1 MEGIR
6 RIVVPVDFNRHTD
19 TLAEFAIY
27 MANKLNARVT
37 FIHVMKNLPD
47 FLDYEPSTMEQ
58 LDRNFRAH
66 AEGKMTAL
74 MESVKNKCLECDGEV
89 LTGDASEAIIAYAGK
104 VQADLIVIATHGN
117 QGIEKVL
124 LGSVADR
131 VIKGAPCP
139 ALVFNPFRNDRGYA
153 VCKPLSSCVTAM

>member
-19 TLAEFAIY
+19 TLAEFAMY
-27 MANKLNARVT
+27 MANKLDARVT
-37 FIHVMKNLPD
+37 FVHVMKTLPD
-47 FLDYEPSTMEQ
+47 YMDYEPATMEQ
-58 LDRNFRAH
+58 LDRSLRAH

-74 MESVKNKCLECDGEV
+74 METVKNKCLECDAEL
-89 LTGDASEAIIAYAGK
+89 LTGDAAEAIIAYASD
-104 VQADLIVIATHGN
+104 VQADLIVIATHGTK
-117 QGIEKVL
+117 GIEKVL

-153 VCKPLSSCVTAM
+153 VCKPLSSCVTSM